1 MSKRKELIKSYDN
14 FKTKSFFGVG
24 QRRAKLFMN
33 SMLKKLD
40 AQIKNSPED
49 SHLSYRRNALL
60 FLRGILECENC
71 NINAK
76 KYFNTCE
83 FSFQDHNYNRKHA
96 LIQELLSVAP
106 SIGINYGYAKSN
118 DPATKY
124 IVYFDLPQTGEQVSF
139 HSDID
144 EDKLKSVPIYNKEWD
159 HIINSSLIKIEKAF
173 CLMFGEELRKKY
185 KIEVNV

>member
-1 MSKRKELIKSYDN
+1 MSKRKDLIKSYDN
-14 FKTKSFFGVG
+14 FKTKSFYGVG
-24 QRRAKLFMN
+24 QRKAKLFMN

-83 FSFQDHNYNRKHA
+83 FSFQDYYYN
-96 LIQELLSVAP
+96 
-106 SIGINYGYAKSN
+106 
-118 DPATKY
+118 
-124 IVYFDLPQTGEQVSF
+124 
-139 HSDID
+139 
-144 EDKLKSVPIYNKEWD
+144 
-159 HIINSSLIKIEKAF
+159 
-173 CLMFGEELRKKY
+173 
-185 KIEVNV
+185 